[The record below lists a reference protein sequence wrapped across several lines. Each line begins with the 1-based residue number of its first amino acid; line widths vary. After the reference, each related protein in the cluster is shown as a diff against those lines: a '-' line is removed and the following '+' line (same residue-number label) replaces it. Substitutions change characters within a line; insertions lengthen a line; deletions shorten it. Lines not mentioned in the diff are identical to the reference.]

1 MNMNSYEMVRNF
13 QTAMGQ
19 PVAEQPTMM
28 DRGGEHDQLALR
40 MAARRLENVMND
52 MKVVSYGGRIMKR
65 ASWLLEELIE
75 FMRAESLT
83 DQVDALTDIDYI
95 NRGTWVEIGVQPDP
109 CFAIVHYK
117 NMDKLGP
124 YGKPIIDAQGKVR
137 KREGWTGPEEEL
149 TAEIERQRR

>member
-1 MNMNSYEMVRNF
+1 
-13 QTAMGQ
+13 
-19 PVAEQPTMM
+19 
-28 DRGGEHDQLALR
+28 
-40 MAARRLENVMND
+40 
-52 MKVVSYGGRIMKR
+52 MKR

>member
-1 MNMNSYEMVRNF
+1 MKNSFEMVREF
-13 QTAMGQ
+13 QKAMGQ
-19 PVAEQPTMM
+19 PAAIEPTMM

-75 FMRAESLT
+75 FMRAETLV

-95 NRGTWVEIGVQPDP
+95 NTGTWVEVGVRPEP
-109 CFAIVHYK
+109 CFAIVHHK

-124 YGKPIIDAQGKVR
+124 DGKPIIDAQGKVR
-137 KREGWTGPEEEL
+137 KRDGWTGPEEEL
-149 TAEIERQRR
+149 AAEIERQRR